1 MYFSIKSW
9 QQLVFKFRICLKN
22 MPEFALYGYVIH
34 WWLRKNLCLNSYL
47 RRIKS
52 TYCDLSLWY
61 SPLPDTVSCCER
73 IDCFSIAI
81 PSMRNLQYLEFIWKT
96 VPLSLTAKS
105 SISCVPSFPSVI
117 VLRECMCRD
126 YVFSWYSKLSSSQQF
141 PGEVRTCLGRVVSIL
156 AEKIG
161 EVGPQPG
168 PALSFLWFHNHF
180 PFSCYLPFSYIFFLF
195 IIFFHFSII
204 FFPLLFSI
212 LYVFSMLA

>member
-1 MYFSIKSW
+1 MASEKSLFENTFTTYQKYLLWSFSM
-9 QQLVFKFRICLKN
+9 LL
-22 MPEFALYGYVIH
+22 
-34 WWLRKNLCLNSYL
+34 
-47 RRIKS
+47 
-52 TYCDLSLWY
+52 Y

-81 PSMRNLQYLEFIWKT
+81 PSVRNLQYLEFIWKT

-105 SISCVPSFPSVI
+105 SIVCFPPFPSVI

-168 PALSFLWFHNHF
+168 PALSFYGLIIISLFHVIYLF
-180 PFSCYLPFSYIFFLF
+180 LTFSFCL
-195 IIFFHFSII
+195 
-204 FFPLLFSI
+204 
-212 LYVFSMLA
+212 